1 MESYLYKVSN
11 YKYRQA
17 ITRLRISSHDLMIEK
32 GRHILID
39 NKDRLCPICR
49 NINTI
54 EDEIHF
60 LVSFP
65 LNSEER
71 DTFYREIEL
80 DRNIIDAVSPV
91 EIFRILKNFNDQRH
105 L

>member
-39 NKDRLCPICR
+39 NKDRLCPICKDK
-49 NINTI
+49 NAI

-60 LVSFP
+60 IVSCP
-65 LNSEER
+65 LYSQER
-71 DTFYREIEL
+71 DTFYSGIEL
-80 DRNIIDAVSPV
+80 DRNIIEVL
-91 EIFRILKNFNDQRH
+91 LKYFVY
-105 L
+105 